1 MLCPLMRMQVALRL
15 PGLNRQCSENE
26 PVKAAISDIV
36 SAARNAD
43 LWGYMGWHDV
53 RQRYRRSVLGPF
65 WITIATV
72 VFIALMTVVY
82 SGLFNQDIATFLP
95 LVGTG
100 LIVWTLI
107 AGCIGDGANVFISAS
122 TIIRQ
127 IPAPL
132 PVHVFRLLWQ
142 QFIYFL
148 HNVVVV
154 VLIVILVGVP
164 VNWATLLVVP
174 GLALLMINLWWIVLL
189 IGSLGVRYRDVPTIV
204 QSFLPALFIIT
215 PVMWQESF
223 LPPNR
228 QWVAFANPFTHL
240 IEIVR
245 LPTIGVVP
253 PLKIWLACILMAL
266 VGSLLAIVVYGNAR
280 TRVAYWL

>member
-1 MLCPLMRMQVALRL
+1 MKRAL
-15 PGLNRQCSENE
+15 Q
-26 PVKAAISDIV
+26 DIWA
-36 SAARNAD
+36 AARHAD

-72 VFIALMTVVY
+72 IFIGLMTVVY
-82 SGLFNQDIATFLP
+82 SGLFRQEIRDFLP
-95 LVGTG
+95 LVGVG

-107 AGCIGDGANVFISAS
+107 AGCLGEGANVFISAAL
-122 TIIRQ
+122 IIRQ

-148 HNVVVV
+148 HNV
-154 VLIVILVGVP
+154 IVIVMIVIGVGLP
-164 VNWATLLVVP
+164 VNSATLLVVP
-174 GLALLMINLWWIVLL
+174 GLALLMMNLWWMVLL
-189 IGSLGVRYRDVPTIV
+189 IGSLGARYRDVPTIV

-223 LPPNR
+223 LPPDR
-228 QWVAFANPFTHL
+228 RWVAFANPFTHL
-240 IEIVR
+240 IEVVR
-245 LPTIGVVP
+245 MPTIGVAP
-253 PLKIWLACILMAL
+253 PLEIWLVCLGMA
-266 VGSLLAIVVYGNAR
+266 VFGSLLTIIVYSRAR
-280 TRVAYWL
+280 TQVAYWI

>member
-1 MLCPLMRMQVALRL
+1 MK
-15 PGLNRQCSENE
+15 S
-26 PVKAAISDIV
+26 AISDIV
-36 SAARNAD
+36 AAAKRAD
-43 LWGYMGWHDV
+43 LWIYMGWHDV

-82 SGLFNQDIATFLP
+82 SGLFNQQIQTFLP

-100 LIVWTLI
+100 LVVWTLI
-107 AGCIGDGANVFISAS
+107 AGCIGDGANVFISAG

-148 HNVVVV
+148 HNVIVV
-154 VLIVILVGVP
+154 VLIVIIVGVP

-204 QSFLPALFIIT
+204 QSFLPALFIVT

-223 LPPNR
+223 LPPDR

-245 LPTIGVVP
+245 LPAIGVFP
-253 PLKIWLACILMAL
+253 PLKVWLACILMAL
-266 VGSLLAIVVYGNAR
+266 IGSLLAMWVYGNAR